1 MDSACYNHMTPH
13 SSLFFEL
20 KPIPHPLKIRTANG
34 FTMSGHHIGFIL
46 TSNLSVSQVF
56 QMPNL
61 SYNLFY
67 VGQLAKLVYCLIFYY
82 SRCTVQDRRMGQEI
96 GTSPRD
102 GHMFPVDNLRL

>member
-1 MDSACYNHMTPH
+1 
-13 SSLFFEL
+13 
-20 KPIPHPLKIRTANG
+20 
-34 FTMSGHHIGFIL
+34 
-46 TSNLSVSQVF
+46 
-56 QMPNL
+56 MPNL